1 MLYSLI
7 GAVLA
12 GLATAALGPQPLY
25 LTLSTQTLPFAG
37 FIVQPYNEIIQ
48 ITPAAN
54 YSCGQFV
61 TYDDGGGVYTAHQY
75 SGGSVANGCAGTP
88 RSFDLGIVCGATT
101 ALTGLFESPPC
112 TWHGVLETPAACGIS
127 MVVGQEMASASA
139 TPSNSPTA
147 SATRTPAFFFTAF
160 PTVTPSAGA
169 TPSGTP
175 LFMVT
180 AWPTPS
186 PLNVSASATP
196 MFFMTAYP
204 TPGYENATALGA
216 GGGSGS
222 GGPATILGAVAVGGM
237 GLAAVGFAIVH
248 FRRGGTVKDLFA
260 KLNANR
266 GKLAALTKDMPL
278 PDSVKKAIA
287 NPEAMLPDSAKKA
300 LEKAASLNTGEMMEK
315 LGVPDSVK
323 KLVPNVSAKELA
335 VRFAENPD
343 EMIASVTKVAKDPS
357 ALLREKASVLVDQVA
372 MPAELRG
379 LMKSVVASPSAAA
392 AAAEEE
398 DDIVLESVVEI
409 KPDADEVLLSPP
421 GNAANLPSLEVLSA
435 GSPLAHPGASSTI
448 TRSHTPL
455 RLEPIQLQPPRE

>member
-1 MLYSLI
+1 MLFGLI
-7 GAVLA
+7 GAALV

-25 LTLSTQTLPFAG
+25 LTLSTQTLRFPG
-37 FIVQPYNEIIQ
+37 FVVQPYVEITQ
-48 ITPAAN
+48 ITAAAN

-61 TYDDGGGVYTAHQY
+61 TFDDGGGVYTAHQY
-75 SGGSVANGCAGTP
+75 AGGSTADGCAATP
-88 RSFDLGIVCGATT
+88 RSFDLGVACGATT
-101 ALTGLFESPPC
+101 ALTGVFESPAC
-112 TWHGVLETPAACGIS
+112 TWHGILETPAACGIS

-160 PTVTPSAGA
+160 PTVTPSAAA

-204 TPGYENATALGA
+204 TPGYENATTLGA
-216 GGGSGS
+216 GGAAAGS
-222 GGPATILGAVAVGGM
+222 GGGTATILGGVAVGGM
-237 GLAAVGFAIVH
+237 GLAAVGAAIMH
-248 FRRGGTVKDLFA
+248 FKRGGTVKELFA
-260 KLNANR
+260 KLKANR
-266 GKLAALTKDMPL
+266 GKLQALTKDMPL

-300 LEKAASLNTGEMMEK
+300 LEKAASLNTEEMMEK

-323 KLVPNVSAKELA
+323 KMVPKVSAKELA

-343 EMIASVTKVAKDPS
+343 EMLASAAKVAKDPR

-392 AAAEEE
+392 AEEE
-398 DDIVLESVVEI
+398 DDIVLESVLEI
-409 KPDADEVLLSPP
+409 KPDADEMLPSVSTK
-421 GNAANLPSLEVLSA
+421 LPSLEVLSA

-448 TRSHTPL
+448 ERSHTPL
-455 RLEPIQLQPPRE
+455 RLGPIQLPPPQ